1 MNGNSTAGVLEK
13 INLEYYTFTASEK
26 KIADFIT
33 AHPTEVQRMSISQ
46 LASAGNIAE
55 ATVSRFARRLGFKN
69 FNEMKLSLART
80 VVSGNHDPNPVSGNV
95 SEDDSFTDVC
105 AKVCA
110 ADIEAIRQ
118 TCDLIDE
125 EKIHAAA
132 DLMEKAKLVVCMGQG
147 GSMIIADEAAHLFRT
162 IGNKYFAVSD
172 SHTQAIIAATLNKD
186 DVIMFFSY
194 SGATV
199 EALQTLKLA
208 HENGVKVVII
218 TRYPASPAVAY
229 ADVVLQCGS
238 NESPLQL
245 GSAAAKIA
253 QIFLL
258 DILFSEMCMRDLQGC
273 RNVREKIADALSE
286 KHVRRF

>member
-1 MNGNSTAGVLEK
+1 MSDSSTTGVLEK
-13 INLEYYTFTASEK
+13 INIEYYNFTVAEK
-26 KIADFIT
+26 KTADYIT
-33 AHPTEVQRMSISQ
+33 AHPTEVQRMSISE
-46 LASAGNIAE
+46 LAAAGNVAE
-55 ATVSRFARRLGFKN
+55 ATVSRFARRLGFRN

-80 VVSGNHDPNPVSGNV
+80 LVAGNHDPNPVSGNV
-95 SEDDSFTDVC
+95 TEDDSFTDVC

-118 TCDLIDE
+118 TYDLIDE
-125 EKIHAAA
+125 EKIRIAA
-132 DLMEKAKLVVCMGQG
+132 DIIEKAKLVICMGQG
-147 GSMIIADEAAHLFRT
+147 GSMIIADEAAHLFKT
-162 IGNKYFAVSD
+162 IGSKYFAVSD
-172 SHTQAIIAATLNKD
+172 SHTQAIVAATLNQD

-208 HENGVKVVII
+208 HDNGVKVVLI
-218 TRYPASPAVAY
+218 TRYPASPAAAY
-229 ADVVLQCGS
+229 ADVTLQCGS

-258 DILFSEMCMRDLQGC
+258 DILFSEMCMRNLPEY
-273 RNVREKIADALSE
+273 RNVRKTIADALAE
-286 KHVRRF
+286 KHVQKF